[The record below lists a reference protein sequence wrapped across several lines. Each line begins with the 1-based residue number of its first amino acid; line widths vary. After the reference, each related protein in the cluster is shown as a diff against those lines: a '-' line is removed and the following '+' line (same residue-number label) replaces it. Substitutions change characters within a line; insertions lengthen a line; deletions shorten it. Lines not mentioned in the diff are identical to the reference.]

1 MSTPTR
7 LRVELPAHEAEVL
20 HAVRQSG
27 DLNAL
32 RQRVYALRQAKWPLR
47 AIGQPLD
54 DTARSTVRM
63 WELAAN
69 PNAPVPNVPQC
80 PRGDS
85 VAGERIV
92 RLRFDVP
99 VAERERLKR
108 LAESARSVRGWTKKD
123 ARSRRDADELDALL
137 VKYTAR
143 GVPVKRLATHMG
155 VTYRA
160 VAARLER
167 RTFKQLPVEEQR
179 RLSAELK
186 QKTAAS
192 TAA

>member
-7 LRVELPAHEAEVL
+7 LRVELPAHEAEAL
-20 HAVRQSG
+20 RECRG
-27 DLNAL
+27 DLSAL
-32 RQRVYALRQAKWPLR
+32 RQRVYALRKAKWPLR
-47 AIGQPLD
+47 AIGEPLD

-63 WELAAN
+63 WELAAD
-69 PNAPVPNVPQC
+69 PNGPLPDVSPC

-85 VAGERIV
+85 VGGERVV

-99 VAERERLKR
+99 VTEREELKR
-108 LAESARSVRGWTKKD
+108 LALSARTVRGWTPKD
-123 ARSRRDADELDALL
+123 APTRKDADKLDRLL
-137 VKYTAR
+137 IKYTKR

-167 RTFKQLPVEEQR
+167 YAAKQAAAQN
-179 RLSAELK
+179 
-186 QKTAAS
+186 KTHAA
-192 TAA
+192 A